1 VSRDIQDLVRT
12 AAKVVHETRG
22 LIKVFLIC
30 EQGGFGNVNHQSST
44 ELLNRIDNSR
54 GQRLKYIECS
64 LARPVRALRCLKSIT
79 QTAYQSEEPVDSE
92 KSVPAIRRQPRLDLS
107 ASTNRMKRR
116 IVQSSLINRI
126 LVRDA
131 VLLGLESVDE
141 PVLSQK
147 PLRLNTAKTA
157 MKIAEVTSR
166 VVVNSFL
173 MLV

>member
-1 VSRDIQDLVRT
+1 
-12 AAKVVHETRG
+12 
-22 LIKVFLIC
+22 
-30 EQGGFGNVNHQSST
+30 
-44 ELLNRIDNSR
+44 
-54 GQRLKYIECS
+54 
-64 LARPVRALRCLKSIT
+64 
-79 QTAYQSEEPVDSE
+79 
-92 KSVPAIRRQPRLDLS
+92 
-107 ASTNRMKRR
+107 MKRR
-116 IVQSSLINRI
+116 IVQSSFINRI